1 MDNPETQVT
10 LGTQDTAHRKSLKIL
25 KGVFRSCNSMKYRQY
40 NGQKINDNRS
50 TDNTMK
56 YRQYNRSTDKTMKYR
71 QDNEVQTIQ

>member
-50 TDNTMK
+50 TDNTI
-56 YRQYNRSTDKTMKYR
+56 
-71 QDNEVQTIQ
+71 EVQTIQ